1 MMIKANR
8 SMCVSVKCEGSKPNK
23 MFPLL
28 NGPSAQK
35 RNISIKENMNL
46 LIEIGTREFKE
57 VNEFIK
63 ELDEAH
69 KKSFNIP
76 LKKENDTDT
85 DTEFEPEV
93 EINGEFFKNK

>member
-1 MMIKANR
+1 MIKANR
-8 SMCVSVKCEGSKPNK
+8 SICVSVKCESSKPK
-23 MFPLL
+23 KLFPLL

-35 RNISIKENMNL
+35 RNVSIKENINL

-76 LKKENDTDT
+76 LKKDE
-85 DTEFEPEV
+85 EVEVEV
-93 EINGEFFKNK
+93 EINEDFFKN